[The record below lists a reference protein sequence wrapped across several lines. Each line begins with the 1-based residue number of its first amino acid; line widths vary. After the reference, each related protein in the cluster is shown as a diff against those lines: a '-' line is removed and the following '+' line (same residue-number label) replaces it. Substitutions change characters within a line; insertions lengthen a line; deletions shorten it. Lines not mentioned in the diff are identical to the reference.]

1 MAAENPLC
9 YNNGMLHT
17 TCFISPL
24 GTIVLAANGP
34 RLAGLWF
41 EGQKLDGALPKGAPA
56 KEEDDCPVFKKT
68 KYWLDIYFSGRNP
81 DFTPPL
87 EIHGSIFRRTVLS
100 ILKSIPYGATRTY
113 GSIARETARRL
124 GLPRMSAQAIGGAV
138 GRNPISIIVP
148 CHRVV
153 GAHGELTGYAGG
165 LDRKRALLV
174 LENAAFRGGK
184 RGWVRL
190 LPTRPRSVSSGRL
203 TCRACRERP
212 RRPPNR

>member
-1 MAAENPLC
+1 
-9 YNNGMLHT
+9 MLYT
-17 TCFISPL
+17 ARYLSFL
-24 GTIVLAANGP
+24 GPIVLAADGP
-34 RLAGLWF
+34 RLVGLWF
-41 EGQKLDGALPKGAPA
+41 KGQKLDGLALKGIPT
-56 KEEDDCPVFKKT
+56 KEKAGLPVFKMAKR
-68 KYWLDIYFSGRNP
+68 WLDIYFSGQEP

-87 EIHGSIFRRTVLS
+87 EVQGSIFRRTVLS

-165 LDRKRALLV
+165 LDRKRALLA
-174 LENAAFRGGK
+174 LENAA
-184 RGWVRL
+184 L
-190 LPTRPRSVSSGRL
+190 
-203 TCRACRERP
+203 RA
-212 RRPPNR
+212 